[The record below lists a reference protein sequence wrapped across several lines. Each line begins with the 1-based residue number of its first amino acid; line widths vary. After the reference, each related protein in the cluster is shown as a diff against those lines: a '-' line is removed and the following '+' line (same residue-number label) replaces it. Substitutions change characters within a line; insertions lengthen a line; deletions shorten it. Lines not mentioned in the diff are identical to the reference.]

1 MPFRQL
7 AAVHEPTNVTT
18 DPSLKKRIK
27 TDDIATHENIMS
39 LRLAHRTERIDGCRT
54 SAVSPFSRQQQ
65 QQYQSAGIDTTIP
78 TRMRENSDATA
89 GDLSLLLDHQVL

>member
-39 LRLAHRTERIDGCRT
+39 LRLAHWTDGADRWMPDKCCVAIFKAAT
-54 SAVSPFSRQQQ
+54 TTVSVGRNRH
-65 QQYQSAGIDTTIP
+65 D
-78 TRMRENSDATA
+78 NSDQ
-89 GDLSLLLDHQVL
+89 DERK

>member
-39 LRLAHRTERIDGCRT
+39 LRLALDGR
-54 SAVSPFSRQQQ
+54 S
-65 QQYQSAGIDTTIP
+65 G
-78 TRMRENSDATA
+78 
-89 GDLSLLLDHQVL
+89 